1 MSTLSVQVY
10 SNQVKL
16 DFMKRGVPPDLYSY
30 LSYRD
35 YLRDWYAAQKVAD
48 RRFSYRLFARRAGV
62 KSPSLLSEV
71 TAGRRSLTANTA
83 RGFITALRL
92 EREEASFF
100 LALVQFE
107 QASDAAEKNDAWERI
122 AASRR
127 FRTARPVDEGLVRYL
142 SNWYY
147 PATREL
153 ALRPDFRDDPD
164 WIARQLRPAVTRAQA
179 RDALETLL
187 ALGMLVRDGGRVVPA
202 EVSVATPH
210 EIAGLAAHNYHQGM
224 LQRAA
229 EALTSTPAEERHYC
243 AVTVAIPRSLIPQL
257 KGELDALQ
265 ERLLHLCDQQA
276 DSAEQVYQINLQLL
290 PLSRARE
297 ETP

>member
-1 MSTLSVQVY
+1 
-10 SNQVKL
+10 
-16 DFMKRGVPPDLYSY
+16 MKRGEQPDVFSY
-30 LSYRD
+30 LSYRE
-35 YLRDWYAAQKVAD
+35 YLRDWFQAQKRAD
-48 RRFSYRLFARRAGV
+48 RRYSHRLFARRAAV

-71 TAGRRSLTANTA
+71 MAGRRSLTSNTA
-83 RGFITALRL
+83 DGFVRALRL
-92 EREEASFF
+92 DREETGFF

-107 QASDAAEKNDAWERI
+107 QAGAAAEKNEAWDRI
-122 AASRR
+122 SASRR
-127 FRTARPVDEGLVRYL
+127 FRSARPLDDGVVRYL

-153 ALRPDFRDDPD
+153 ALRSDFQAEPD

-187 ALGMLVRDGGRVVPA
+187 TLGMLVRDGDRVIPA

-243 AVTVAIPRSLIPQL
+243 AVTVAIPRSLIPRL

-265 ERLLHLCDQQA
+265 ERLLHLCDDHVA
-276 DSAEQVYQINLQLL
+276 DAEQVYQINLQLL
-290 PLSRARE
+290 PLSRPPE
-297 ETP
+297 ETS